1 MNEGE
6 VVLVEEEQDQ
16 VVEQEIELTLPDAI
30 SEVLKNSLYRRGL
43 SRGLRESVKA
53 LDRRK
58 ARLVVLASDCD
69 KPEYKK
75 LIQCL
80 CNEFNVHIL
89 EVPTKEALGKMVG
102 LCKYDKKGEPRKVVK
117 TSCVVV
123 RDFGKQSRHLDFVLQ
138 HLKEKK

>member
-1 MNEGE
+1 MDKGE

-30 SEVLKNSLYRRGL
+30 KEVLQNSLHRRGL
-43 SRGLRESVKA
+43 ARGLRESVKA
-53 LDRRK
+53 LDRRQ

-69 KPEYKK
+69 KQEYKK

-80 CNEFNVHIL
+80 ASEFHVHIL
-89 EVPTKEALGKMVG
+89 EVPTKDALGQMVG
-102 LCKYDKKGEPRKVVK
+102 LCKYDKGGAARKVVK

-123 RDFGKQSRHLDFVLQ
+123 RDYGKGSREIGRASCRERV
-138 HLKEKK
+138 

>member
-1 MNEGE
+1 MDKGE

-30 SEVLKNSLYRRGL
+30 RDVLQNSLHRRGL

-53 LDRRK
+53 LDRSQ

-80 CNEFNVHIL
+80 ASERHVNIL

-102 LCKYDKKGEPRKVVK
+102 LCKYDKKGEARKVVK
-117 TSCVVV
+117 TSCVVI
-123 RDFGKQSRHLDFVLQ
+123 RDFGKGSRSLEFIQ
-138 HLKEKK
+138 EHLKQKK